1 MYSCKVKTEVVNMSQ
16 YLKEQ
21 ILKLKKEKNAIILAH
36 YYQVGEIQDIADFV
50 GDSFELSR
58 KAKENSA
65 DIIVFCGVRF
75 MAESAKVLSPNK
87 TVLLPVKE
95 AGCPMADMA
104 EVEQVLNMKKEHPNA
119 KVVTYVNSSVEVKA
133 VSDICCTSSNA
144 IKIVNKIDANEII
157 FIPDKNLGSYVQ
169 EQVPNKK
176 IVLWNGHCCVHDR
189 ITADNVLRSKEDNPK
204 LKVLVHPECKS
215 EVRNLADYIGSTSGI
230 INFAKESQDNEFLI
244 VTEEGVLHKLE
255 KENQGKEFTG
265 IRGMTCKNMK
275 KTTLEDVYACL
286 EEMKYEINIDEA
298 VRKKAA
304 NALENML
311 ILGSD

>member
-1 MYSCKVKTEVVNMSQ
+1 MEEKNMSQ
-16 YLKEQ
+16 YLKDQ
-21 ILKLKKEKNAIILAH
+21 ILKLKEEKNAIILAH
-36 YYQVGEIQDIADFV
+36 YYQIGEIQDIADFV

-104 EVEQVLNMKKEHPNA
+104 EVDQVLSMKKEHPNA
-119 KVVTYVNSSVEVKA
+119 KVVTYVNSSAEVKA
-133 VSDICCTSSNA
+133 ISDVCCTSSNA
-144 IKIVNKIDANEII
+144 IKIVKKIDADEII
-157 FIPDKNLGSYVQ
+157 FVPDKNLGSYVQ
-169 EQVPNKK
+169 EKVPEKK
-176 IVLWNGHCCVHDR
+176 IILWNGHCCVHDR
-189 ITADNVLRSKEDNPK
+189 ITADNVLRAKEENPK
-204 LKVLVHPECKS
+204 VKVLVHPECKS

-230 INFAKESQDNEFLI
+230 INFAKECNNDKFLI

-255 KENQGKEFTG
+255 KNNDGKEFFSVM
-265 IRGMTCKNMK
+265 GMTCKNMK
-275 KTTLEDVYACL
+275 KTTLEDVYSCL
-286 EEMKYEINIDEA
+286 ENMKYEINIDED

>member
-1 MYSCKVKTEVVNMSQ
+1 MEEMNMSQ
-16 YLKEQ
+16 YLKDQ
-21 ILKLKKEKNAIILAH
+21 ILKLKEEKNAIILAH
-36 YYQVGEIQDIADFV
+36 YYQIGEIQDIADFV

-104 EVEQVLNMKKEHPNA
+104 EVDQVLSMKKEHPNA

-133 VSDICCTSSNA
+133 ISDVCCTSSNA
-144 IKIVNKIDANEII
+144 IKIVKKIDADEII
-157 FIPDKNLGSYVQ
+157 FVPDKNLGSYVQ
-169 EQVPNKK
+169 EKVPEKK
-176 IVLWNGHCCVHDR
+176 IILWNGHCCVHDR
-189 ITADNVLRSKEDNPK
+189 ITADNVLRAKEENPK
-204 LKVLVHPECKS
+204 VKVLVHPECKS

-230 INFAKESQDNEFLI
+230 INFAKECNNDKFLI

-255 KENQGKEFTG
+255 KNNDGKEFFSVM
-265 IRGMTCKNMK
+265 GMTCKNMK
-275 KTTLEDVYACL
+275 KTTLEDVYSCL
-286 EEMKYEINIDEA
+286 ENMKYEINIDED

-311 ILGSD
+311 VLGSD

>member
-1 MYSCKVKTEVVNMSQ
+1 MSQ

-36 YYQVGEIQDIADFV
+36 YYQIGEIQDIADFV

-58 KAKENSA
+58 RAKENSA
-65 DIIVFCGVRF
+65 DVIVFCGVRF
-75 MAESAKVLSPNK
+75 MAESAKVLSPSK

-104 EVEQVLNMKKEHPNA
+104 EVQQVLKMKEEHPKA

-144 IKIVNKIDANEII
+144 IKIVKKLDAEEII
-157 FIPDKNLGSYVQ
+157 FAPDKNLGSYVQ
-169 EQVPNKK
+169 EQVPDKK
-176 IVLWNGHCCVHDR
+176 IILWQGHCCVHDR
-189 ITADNVLRSKEDNPK
+189 ITAQNVLRAKEEAPEA
-204 LKVLVHPECKS
+204 KVLVHPECKS

-230 INFAKESQDNEFLI
+230 INFAKESNSNKFLV

-255 KENQGKEFTG
+255 KENDNKEFLS
-265 IRGMTCKNMK
+265 IRGMTCRNMK
-275 KTTLEDVYACL
+275 KTGLEDILASL
-286 EEMKYEINIDEA
+286 EEMKHEIKIDE
-298 VRKKAA
+298 VVSKKAA
-304 NALENML
+304 KALENML

>member
-1 MYSCKVKTEVVNMSQ
+1 MSQ

>member
-1 MYSCKVKTEVVNMSQ
+1 MSQ

-189 ITADNVLRSKEDNPK
+189 ITADNVLRSKEGNPK

-255 KENQGKEFTG
+255 KENQGKEFAG

-286 EEMKYEINIDEA
+286 EELKYEINIDEA
-298 VRKKAA
+298 VREKAA

>member
-1 MYSCKVKTEVVNMSQ
+1 MSQ

-255 KENQGKEFTG
+255 KENQGKEFAG

-286 EEMKYEINIDEA
+286 DEMKYEINIDEA

>member
-1 MYSCKVKTEVVNMSQ
+1 MSQ

-230 INFAKESQDNEFLI
+230 INFAKESKDNEFLI

-255 KENQGKEFTG
+255 KENQGKEFVG

-286 EEMKYEINIDEA
+286 DEMKYEINIDEA
-298 VRKKAA
+298 VREKAA

>member
-1 MYSCKVKTEVVNMSQ
+1 MSQ
-16 YLKEQ
+16 YLKDQ
-21 ILKLKKEKNAIILAH
+21 ILKLKEEKNAIILAH
-36 YYQVGEIQDIADFV
+36 YYQIGEIQDIADFV

-65 DIIVFCGVRF
+65 DIIIFCGVRF

-104 EVEQVLNMKKEHPNA
+104 EVDQVLSMKKEHPNA

-133 VSDICCTSSNA
+133 ISDVCCTSSNA
-144 IKIVNKIDANEII
+144 IKIVKKIDADEII
-157 FIPDKNLGSYVQ
+157 FVPDKNLGSYVQ
-169 EQVPNKK
+169 EKVPEKK
-176 IVLWNGHCCVHDR
+176 IILWNGHCCVHDR
-189 ITADNVLRSKEDNPK
+189 ITADNVLRAKEENPK
-204 LKVLVHPECKS
+204 VKVLVHPECKS

-230 INFAKESQDNEFLI
+230 INYAKECDNDKFLI

-255 KENQGKEFTG
+255 KDNDGKEFFSVM
-265 IRGMTCKNMK
+265 GMTCKNMK
-275 KTTLEDVYACL
+275 KTTLEDVYSCL
-286 EEMKYEINIDEA
+286 ENMKYEINIDED

-311 ILGSD
+311 VLGRD

>member
-1 MYSCKVKTEVVNMSQ
+1 MSQ

-255 KENQGKEFTG
+255 KENHGKEFTG

>member
-1 MYSCKVKTEVVNMSQ
+1 MSQ
-16 YLKEQ
+16 YLKDQ
-21 ILKLKKEKNAIILAH
+21 ILKLKEEKNAIILAH
-36 YYQVGEIQDIADFV
+36 YYQIGEIQDIADFV

-65 DIIVFCGVRF
+65 DIIVFCGVKF

-104 EVEQVLNMKKEHPNA
+104 EVDQVLNMKKEHPNA

-133 VSDICCTSSNA
+133 ISDVCCTSSNA
-144 IKIVNKIDANEII
+144 IKIVKKIDADEII
-157 FIPDKNLGSYVQ
+157 FVPDKNLGSYVQ
-169 EQVPNKK
+169 EKVPEKK
-176 IVLWNGHCCVHDR
+176 IILWNGHCCVHDR
-189 ITADNVLRSKEDNPK
+189 ITADNVLRAREEKPEV
-204 LKVLVHPECKS
+204 KVLVHPECKS

-230 INFAKESQDNEFLI
+230 INYAKECDNDKFLI

-255 KENQGKEFTG
+255 KNNDDKEFFSVM
-265 IRGMTCKNMK
+265 GMTCKNMK
-275 KTTLEDVYACL
+275 KTTLEDVLSCL
-286 EEMKYEINIDEA
+286 ENMKYEINIDED

-311 ILGSD
+311 VLGRD